1 MPFSLMKNLQ
11 YNFALLKKTRED
23 KEMSKLEMAHQL
35 CLSLNQLESIEE
47 NSFRYFP
54 SESIKFAAVK
64 KYVLALNLDLDK
76 VILTKED
83 TTSPLNTPLTVLSL
97 LSKEKH
103 KIKKGSYRNK
113 ANELRKAW
121 QDLLRRLLKN

>member
-64 KYVLALNLDLDK
+64 KYVLALNLDLDQ
-76 VILTKED
+76 VIIKED
-83 TTSPLNTPLTVLSL
+83 EVAPLNAPSTGPKL
-97 LSKEKH
+97 LSKQKH
-103 KIKKGSYRNK
+103 KIKKGTYRNK
-113 ANELRKAW
+113 AKELSKAW
-121 QDLLRRLLKN
+121 QDLFRRFLKN

>member
-1 MPFSLMKNLQ
+1 MPFIFMQNFQ

-23 KEMSKLEMAHQL
+23 KQMSKLEMAHQL
-35 CLSLNQLESIEE
+35 CLSVNQLESIEE

-64 KYVLALNLDLDK
+64 KYTLALNLNLDQ
-76 VILTKED
+76 VLLNKED
-83 TTSPLNTPLTVLSL
+83 EVAPLNLPAVTSPL
-97 LSKEKH
+97 LSKEKI
-103 KIKKGSYRNK
+103 KIKKGTYRNK

-121 QDLLRRLLKN
+121 QDLLLRLLKN

>member
-1 MPFSLMKNLQ
+1 VFDIDNFE
-11 YNFALLKKTRED
+11 YNFELLKKTRED
-23 KEMSKLEMAHQL
+23 KQMSKLEMAHQL
-35 CLSLNQLESIEE
+35 CLSVNQIDSIEE

-54 SESIKFAAVK
+54 AESIKFAAVK

-83 TTSPLNTPLTVLSL
+83 ATSPLNTPLALPSL
-97 LSKEKH
+97 LSKEKN
-103 KIKKGSYRNK
+103 KIKKGTYRNK

>member
-1 MPFSLMKNLQ
+1 MKNFQ

-23 KEMSKLEMAHQL
+23 KQMSKLEMAHQL
-35 CLSLNQLESIEE
+35 CLSVNQLESIEE

-64 KYVLALNLDLDK
+64 KYTLALNLNLDQ
-76 VILTKED
+76 VILNKRDEVAPLNLPAV
-83 TTSPLNTPLTVLSL
+83 TSPL
-97 LSKEKH
+97 LSKEKI
-103 KIKKGSYRNK
+103 KIKKGTYRNK

-121 QDLLRRLLKN
+121 QDLLLRLLKN

>member
-23 KEMSKLEMAHQL
+23 KQMSKLEMAHQL
-35 CLSLNQLESIEE
+35 CLSVNQIDSIEE

-54 SESIKFAAVK
+54 AESIKFAAVK
-64 KYVLALNLDLDK
+64 KYALALHLDLDQ
-76 VILTKED
+76 VISNKKD
-83 TTSPLNTPLTVLSL
+83 DAVPLNPLILVPVL
-97 LSKEKH
+97 LSKAKH
-103 KIKKGSYRNK
+103 GIKKGTYRNK
-113 ANELRKAW
+113 AIYLRKAW

>member
-1 MPFSLMKNLQ
+1 VFDIDNFE
-11 YNFALLKKTRED
+11 YNFELLKKTRED
-23 KEMSKLEMAHQL
+23 KQMSKLEMAHQL
-35 CLSLNQLESIEE
+35 CLSVNQIDSIEE

-54 SESIKFAAVK
+54 AESIKFAAVK
-64 KYVLALNLDLDK
+64 KYVLALNLDLDQ
-76 VILTKED
+76 VIIKED
-83 TTSPLNTPLTVLSL
+83 EVAPLNAPSTVPKL

-103 KIKKGSYRNK
+103 KIKKGTYRNK

>member
-1 MPFSLMKNLQ
+1 
-11 YNFALLKKTRED
+11 
-23 KEMSKLEMAHQL
+23 MAHHL

-64 KYVLALNLDLDK
+64 KYTLALNLNLDQ
-76 VILTKED
+76 VVLNKED
-83 TTSPLNTPLTVLSL
+83 EVVPLNLPTVVSPL
-97 LSKEKH
+97 LSKEKI
-103 KIKKGSYRNK
+103 KIKKGTYRNK

-121 QDLLRRLLKN
+121 QDLLLRLLKN

>member
-1 MPFSLMKNLQ
+1 MKNLQ
-11 YNFALLKKTRED
+11 YNFGLLKKTRED
-23 KEMSKLEMAHQL
+23 KQMSKLEMAHQL

-64 KYVLALNLDLDK
+64 KYALALNLDLDK
-76 VILTKED
+76 VIIKEELVA
-83 TTSPLNTPLTVLSL
+83 PLNARLTVPSL

>member
-1 MPFSLMKNLQ
+1 MKNFQ

-23 KEMSKLEMAHQL
+23 KQMSKLEMAHHL

-47 NSFRYFP
+47 NSSRYFP

-64 KYVLALNLDLDK
+64 KYALALNLNLDQ
-76 VILTKED
+76 VVLNKED
-83 TTSPLNTPLTVLSL
+83 EVAPLNLPAVVSPL
-97 LSKEKH
+97 LSKEKI
-103 KIKKGSYRNK
+103 KIKKGTYRNK

-121 QDLLRRLLKN
+121 QDLLLRLLKN

>member
-1 MPFSLMKNLQ
+1 MKNLQ

-23 KEMSKLEMAHQL
+23 KQMSKLEMAHQL

-76 VILTKED
+76 VIIKEELVA
-83 TTSPLNTPLTVLSL
+83 PLNARLTVPSL

-113 ANELRKAW
+113 ANEFRKAW

>member
-23 KEMSKLEMAHQL
+23 KHMGKLEMAHQL

-64 KYVLALNLDLDK
+64 KYALALHLDLDQ
-76 VILTKED
+76 VILNKKD
-83 TTSPLNTPLTVLSL
+83 DAVPLNPLILVPVL
-97 LSKEKH
+97 LSKAKPG
-103 KIKKGSYRNK
+103 IKKGTYRNK
-113 ANELRKAW
+113 AIYLRKAW

>member
-1 MPFSLMKNLQ
+1 MKNLQ
-11 YNFALLKKTRED
+11 YNFALLKRTRED
-23 KEMSKLEMAHQL
+23 KQMSKLEMAHQL

-76 VILTKED
+76 VIIKED
-83 TTSPLNTPLTVLSL
+83 EVAPINASLTALSL

>member
-64 KYVLALNLDLDK
+64 KYVLALHLDLDQ
-76 VILTKED
+76 VIIKED
-83 TTSPLNTPLTVLSL
+83 EVAPLNAPSTVPKL

-103 KIKKGSYRNK
+103 KIKKGTYRNK

>member
-1 MPFSLMKNLQ
+1 MFDIDNFE
-11 YNFALLKKTRED
+11 YNFELLKKTRED
-23 KEMSKLEMAHQL
+23 KQMSKLEMAHQL
-35 CLSLNQLESIEE
+35 CLSVNQIDSIEE

-54 SESIKFAAVK
+54 AESIKFAAVK

-83 TTSPLNTPLTVLSL
+83 ATSPLNTPLALPSL
-97 LSKEKH
+97 LSKEKN
-103 KIKKGSYRNK
+103 KIKKGTYRNK

-121 QDLLRRLLKN
+121 QGLLRRLLKN

>member
-1 MPFSLMKNLQ
+1 MKNFQ

-23 KEMSKLEMAHQL
+23 KPINKLEMAHQL

-64 KYVLALNLDLDK
+64 KYALALHLDLNQ
-76 VILTKED
+76 VIINKED
-83 TTSPLNTPLTVLSL
+83 DVVLFNAPMEVSTL
-97 LSKEKH
+97 LSKEKP
-103 KIKKGSYRNK
+103 KIKKGTYRNK
-113 ANELRKAW
+113 AIYLRKAW
-121 QDLLRRLLKN
+121 QDLLLRLLKN

>member
-1 MPFSLMKNLQ
+1 MKNLQ
-11 YNFALLKKTRED
+11 YNFGLLKKTRED
-23 KEMSKLEMAHQL
+23 KQMSKLEMAHQL

-76 VILTKED
+76 VIIIKED
-83 TTSPLNTPLTVLSL
+83 EVASLNIPLTVPSL

-103 KIKKGSYRNK
+103 KIKKGTYRNK

>member
-1 MPFSLMKNLQ
+1 MKNFQ

-23 KEMSKLEMAHQL
+23 KQMSKLEMSHQL
-35 CLSLNQLESIEE
+35 CLSVNQLESIEE

-64 KYVLALNLDLDK
+64 KYTLALNLNLDQ
-76 VILTKED
+76 VVLNKED
-83 TTSPLNTPLTVLSL
+83 EVAPLNLPAVVSPL
-97 LSKEKH
+97 LSKEKI
-103 KIKKGSYRNK
+103 KIKKGTYRNK

-121 QDLLRRLLKN
+121 QDLLLRLLKN

>member
-1 MPFSLMKNLQ
+1 MKNLQ

-23 KEMSKLEMAHQL
+23 KQMSKLEMAHQL
-35 CLSLNQLESIEE
+35 CLSVNQIDSIEE

-54 SESIKFAAVK
+54 AESIKFAAVK
-64 KYVLALNLDLDK
+64 KYALALHLDLDQ
-76 VILTKED
+76 VIFIKED
-83 TTSPLNTPLTVLSL
+83 EVVPMNPARPVPTLTL
-97 LSKEKH
+97 KEKY

-121 QDLLRRLLKN
+121 QDLLLRLLKN

>member
-1 MPFSLMKNLQ
+1 MFDIDNFE
-11 YNFALLKKTRED
+11 YNFELLKKTRED
-23 KEMSKLEMAHQL
+23 KQMSKLEMAHQL
-35 CLSLNQLESIEE
+35 CLSVNQIDSIEE

-54 SESIKFAAVK
+54 AESIKFAAVK

-76 VILTKED
+76 VIIKED
-83 TTSPLNTPLTVLSL
+83 EMAPLNAPSTVPKL

-103 KIKKGSYRNK
+103 KIKKGTYRNK

>member
-1 MPFSLMKNLQ
+1 MPFLLMKNLQ

-64 KYVLALNLDLDK
+64 KYVLALNLDLDQ
-76 VILTKED
+76 VIIKED
-83 TTSPLNTPLTVLSL
+83 EVAPLNAPSTVPKL

-103 KIKKGSYRNK
+103 KIKKGTYRNK

>member
-1 MPFSLMKNLQ
+1 MKNFQ

-23 KEMSKLEMAHQL
+23 KQMSKLEMAHQL

-64 KYVLALNLDLDK
+64 KYTLALNLNLDQVVLNK
-76 VILTKED
+76 QDEVAPLNLPAV
-83 TTSPLNTPLTVLSL
+83 TSPL
-97 LSKEKH
+97 LSKEKI
-103 KIKKGSYRNK
+103 KIKKGTYRNK

-121 QDLLRRLLKN
+121 QDLLLRLLKN

>member
-1 MPFSLMKNLQ
+1 MKNFQ

-23 KEMSKLEMAHQL
+23 KHINKLEMAHHL

-64 KYVLALNLDLDK
+64 KYALALNLNLDQ
-76 VILTKED
+76 VVLNKED
-83 TTSPLNTPLTVLSL
+83 EVAPLNLPAVTSPL
-97 LSKEKH
+97 LSKEKI
-103 KIKKGSYRNK
+103 KIKKGTYRNK

-121 QDLLRRLLKN
+121 QDLLLRLLKN

>member
-1 MPFSLMKNLQ
+1 MKNFQ

-23 KEMSKLEMAHQL
+23 KQMSKLEMAHHL

-64 KYVLALNLDLDK
+64 KYTLALNLNLDQVVLNK
-76 VILTKED
+76 RDEVAPLNLPAV
-83 TTSPLNTPLTVLSL
+83 TSPL
-97 LSKEKH
+97 LSKEKI
-103 KIKKGSYRNK
+103 KIKKGTYRNK

-121 QDLLRRLLKN
+121 QDLLLRLLKN